1 MNSKK
6 VFFTLVRMTLTFR
19 FYNKYSNVERCI
31 DLITFP
37 NKPIEKR
44 ASPKNEDEHLKI
56 TVGYEYEQKI
66 QIR

>member
-1 MNSKK
+1 
-6 VFFTLVRMTLTFR
+6 MTLTFR